1 MRSVVV
7 WVDTVCTLEPAV
19 VVVAPDMVDIAEAA
33 LVEVVVVEF
42 GTVDNFAVEFGM
54 VEVVAVEFGKTDFVE
69 AVVART
75 GKIGTVA
82 VGRRRLAVLWLL
94 SDTVVQLV
102 IGFLNSH
109 SCLGW
114 SNYFV
119 GYSNH
124 QPVVIDWMSKLLETC
139 SHWWVDRLTH
149 STTQRG
155 PHPWQ
160 NSSCQASLS
169 NLLSYIQQRE

>member
-7 WVDTVCTLEPAV
+7 WVDTVGTLGPAV
-19 VVVAPDMVDIAEAA
+19 VVAAPDMVDIAEAA
-33 LVEVVVVEF
+33 FVEVVVVEF
-42 GTVDNFAVEFGM
+42 GTVDNFAVEFG
-54 VEVVAVEFGKTDFVE
+54 KTDFVE

-75 GKIGTVA
+75 GKVGTVA

-94 SDTVVQLV
+94 SDTVVQFV

-119 GYSNH
+119 GYSNP
-124 QPVVIDWMSKLLETC
+124 QPVVIDWMSNLLETC

-149 STTQRG
+149 STTQLG

-160 NSSCQASLS
+160 NSSCQASSS